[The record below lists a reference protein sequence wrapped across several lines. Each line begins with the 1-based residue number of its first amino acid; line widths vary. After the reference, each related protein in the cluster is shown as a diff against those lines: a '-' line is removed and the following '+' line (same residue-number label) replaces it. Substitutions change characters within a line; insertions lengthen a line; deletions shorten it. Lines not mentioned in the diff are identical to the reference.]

1 MQVPPQTTTRL
12 PLAIDPPLHTFQSLR
27 PGPVSLPAMTP
38 KATPQETETRL
49 VQKHPQRPTRAKP
62 IKETSDPSPNGATS
76 HVELQSRTDRN
87 GKEPTPFSRS
97 QYKATAE
104 SKIHLRPNLKQPEI
118 SNPSPQHR
126 GFNGVLKA
134 TPKTSEVCNSCGE
147 PETINLETRMQPN
160 AVPSLPPTQ
169 SEMAV
174 PALAQPSPLPAQ
186 THETAASA
194 KNPVTSEPP
203 KEPRNNETKTR
214 FTKGTW
220 KADEDKLLISLVGKF
235 GPQNWTR
242 IADYIPQRSG
252 KQCRERWHNHLD
264 PNINKKKWTTHED
277 MILIEAHK
285 K

>member
-1 MQVPPQTTTRL
+1 MQVPPQTTVRL
-12 PLAIDPPLHTFQSLR
+12 PLAMHAPLHTFRVLR
-27 PGPVSLPAMTP
+27 PEPVSLPAMTP
-38 KATPQETETRL
+38 KATPQETETWL
-49 VQKHPQRPTRAKP
+49 VQKHLQWPTQAKP
-62 IKETSDPSPNGATS
+62 IQETSGPSPNGATS

-87 GKEPTPFSRS
+87 GNEPSPFSRS
-97 QYKATAE
+97 QYKATAD
-104 SKIHLRPNLKQPEI
+104 SKIHLRPDLRQHEI
-118 SNPSPQHR
+118 SRPPPQHR

-134 TPKTSEVCNSCGE
+134 TPKTSEVCNSCGGA
-147 PETINLETRMQPN
+147 ETINLETRMQPN
-160 AVPSLPPTQ
+160 AAPPLLPAQPK
-169 SEMAV
+169 MAM
-174 PALAQPSPLPAQ
+174 PALAQPSPLPAE
-186 THETAASA
+186 TNVTAASA
-194 KNPVTSEPP
+194 KTPKTNEPP
-203 KEPRNNETKTR
+203 KEPRNNESKTR

-242 IADYIPQRSG
+242 ISDYIPQRSG